1 MQFAGKVAL
10 VTGAGRGMGKRVA
23 ERFARD
29 GAAVGVCDLLADRA
43 ESAAQAIVAAGGKA
57 LALVADVA
65 NEAAVNAMTDRLV
78 GAYGR
83 VDILVNAA
91 GGYGQAYRATHEM
104 PESEWDMVLDSNL
117 KGSFLCAKLAIP
129 HMIRQGGGRII
140 NFSSNAGRTY
150 SPWLGACYTVAK
162 TGVIGLT
169 RHLSREYAKNGIL
182 VNTIAP
188 GPTRGE
194 RVSDLVGDGKGVE
207 EMASGIPLGRL
218 GEADDIANVTLFV
231 ASDAASFMTGAI
243 LDVNGGF
250 VLA

>member
-10 VTGAGRGMGKRVA
+10 VTGAGRGMGKRIA
-23 ERFARD
+23 ERFARE

-43 ESAAQAIVAAGGKA
+43 ERTAGAIAAAGGKA
-57 LALVADVA
+57 LALVADVSD
-65 NEAAVNAMTDRLV
+65 EAAVRAMTDRL
-78 GAYGR
+78 AERFGR
-83 VDILVNAA
+83 IDILVNAA
-91 GGYGQAYRATHEM
+91 GGYGQAYRPTHEM
-104 PESEWDMVLDSNL
+104 PVSEWDMVIDSNL
-117 KGSFLCAKLAIP
+117 KGSFICAKLAIP

-150 SPWLGACYTVAK
+150 SPWLGSCYTVAK

-169 RHLSREYAKNGIL
+169 RHLSREYAKHGIL

-194 RVSDLVGDGKGVE
+194 RVNDLVGDGKGVE
-207 EMASGIPLGRL
+207 EMAAGIPLGRL
-218 GEADDIANVTLFV
+218 GEADDIANVALFV